1 MAGGLRWGVRALGA
15 LGAALVGAAA
25 GAGAAPAKEFVGQ
38 YVHSLPGPIANMRV
52 ADALLMIMCT
62 MAALFGGGILFMV
75 TNLLKDL
82 NVQPA
87 LDKKRKEG
95 VEFPLAEVVQL
106 NHNTKLLRFRL
117 GRHNQPL
124 GLPTGQHLKILAE
137 DADGE
142 EVARRAYTPTSGQD
156 VVGHFDLV
164 IKVYPNGAMT
174 QHMDKMKV
182 GDKLKFRGPQGH
194 FKYERNMKR
203 SIGMVAGGT
212 GITPMVSARAAAPRD
227 AGSGGPALTPPQY
240 QVAKAI
246 LEDPED
252 ATKLSLIFAN
262 VTEEDIL
269 IRDLLEALAERHPK
283 RFKVYYVLNEP
294 PKGWK
299 GGSGFVTAAMMKEHF
314 EPPGDDVLLL
324 RCGPPP
330 MNKAMK
336 AAKAGLGYSDAMQF
350 EF

>member
-1 MAGGLRWGVRALGA
+1 MPESPSWKRGPDRLPGSGASACTAGTAGTLCTLGTLCTGTGAGAAERAAMAGGLRGGVRALGA

-62 MAALFGGGILFMV
+62 LAALFGGGILFMV

-87 LDKKRKEG
+87 LDKKRKEW

-212 GITPMVSARAAAPRD
+212 GITPMVSALAAAPRD
-227 AGSGGPALTPPQY
+227 SGSGGPALTPPPSTRWPRRSWRTRRTPRSS
-240 QVAKAI
+240 ASSS
-246 LEDPED
+246 P
-252 ATKLSLIFAN
+252 T
-262 VTEEDIL
+262 
-269 IRDLLEALAERHPK
+269 
-283 RFKVYYVLNEP
+283 
-294 PKGWK
+294 
-299 GGSGFVTAAMMKEHF
+299 
-314 EPPGDDVLLL
+314 
-324 RCGPPP
+324 
-330 MNKAMK
+330 
-336 AAKAGLGYSDAMQF
+336 
-350 EF
+350 